1 MIDKLLGPAGFGGGL
16 VISKLID
23 YIAPFESSPQGK
35 LFKKQKELQMEMEE
49 KRMSFQWKIEAQRL
63 RFQERLEARREELQK
78 YLLENQ
84 IEASKA
90 IALFQARAMRQT
102 QMQLAQ
108 RHAQDTLQDRLLQN
122 ALSTFPLNVSPLVL
136 LKNQSQPLGHLLA
149 FSDSDEDSASKT
161 SIAQVYEEV
170 MDVYKDKENR
180 VKQPDALNIFVAP
193 VHIDSKIKNRKVLS
207 DQIWDT
213 VYQRIESFFTL
224 NYNRTSDHPVIF
236 YPTAWNDR
244 YNPGMHAAE
253 TLHYFLKDLPCIVIE
268 PRFDG
273 ATFRMMFSSWGLGYN
288 STLHH
293 RTELSFPI
301 NIDAILACSVYERS
315 MKALDAIKE
324 IDQTLDIKEYG
335 FGMKKRELERNID
348 LFQALHIEERMKE
361 NRMQEIDALGI
372 YNIFKIEPVQDLATL
387 ADYLSARIG
396 LNLAVLADV
405 HHLRSYDRDP
415 ILPKLLKPYF
425 PNLYDDKIVR
435 EQLFKEYE
443 NSYVWLRRDEIEYNG
458 MKEIRGVQIANIK
471 KLLDLS
477 NSSDVVESVTEMTCN
492 YVKKHFHIDATSL
505 IDAIKLSMESWK
517 REDIPFFQS
526 LLKLDEVADNRKLFN
541 RISAK
546 IFDLQQQMKESR

>member
-1 MIDKLLGPAGFGGGL
+1 MDILAMLGLGGIGGGI
-16 VISKLID
+16 VASKLID
-23 YIAPFESSPQGK
+23 YFVPFESSPQGR
-35 LFKKQKELQMEMEE
+35 LFKAQKEWQNELEE
-49 KRMSFQWKIEAQRL
+49 KRMNFQWQIEAQRM
-63 RFQERLEARREELQK
+63 RFQERMEEQREELQK
-78 YLLENQ
+78 YLQNNQ
-84 IEASKA
+84 IEASKE

-102 QMQLAQ
+102 QMLLAQ
-108 RHAQDTLQDRLLQN
+108 KHAQDTLQDHLLQD
-122 ALSTFPLNVSPLVL
+122 ALRTFPLNVSPLVL

-149 FSDSDEDSASKT
+149 FSDLDADMASKT

-170 MDVYKDKENR
+170 EAIRKR
-180 VKQPDALNIFVAP
+180 PDTLNIFVAP

-224 NYNRTSDHPVIF
+224 NYNRSSDHPVIF
-236 YPTAWNDR
+236 YPTAWNDK

-253 TLHYFLKDLPCIVIE
+253 TLHYFLKDLPCVVIE

-273 ATFRMMFSSWGLGYN
+273 TTFRMMFSAWGLGYN

-301 NIDAILACSVYERS
+301 NIDAVLAMSVYNRS
-315 MKALDAIKE
+315 LKALDAIKE
-324 IDQTLDIKEYG
+324 IDGLLDINEYG
-335 FGMKKRELERNID
+335 FGMRKRELERNID
-348 LFQALHIEERMKE
+348 LFEALHIEERMKE
-361 NRMQEIDALGI
+361 NRMQEIEALGI

-387 ADYLSARIG
+387 AEYLSARIG
-396 LNLAVLADV
+396 LNLAVLADI

-425 PNLYDDKIVR
+425 PYLYDDRFVR

-443 NSYVWLRRDEIEYNG
+443 NSYVWLRREEIEVIG
-458 MKEIRGVQIANIK
+458 MKEIRGVQIANVK

-477 NSSDVVESVTEMTCN
+477 NSSEVVESVTEMTCN
-492 YVKKHFHIDATSL
+492 YVKKHFNVDANTL
-505 IDAIKLSMESWK
+505 TDAIKLSMESWQK
-517 REDIPFFQS
+517 EDIPFFQS

-546 IFDLQQQMKESR
+546 IFDLQQQMKDNR

>member
-1 MIDKLLGPAGFGGGL
+1 MMDILTMIGLGGLGGGI
-16 VISKLID
+16 VASKLID
-23 YIAPFESSPQGK
+23 YFVPFESSPQGR
-35 LFKKQKELQMEMEE
+35 LFKAQKEWQNELEE
-49 KRMSFQWKIEAQRL
+49 KRMNFQWEIEAQRM
-63 RFQERLEARREELQK
+63 RFQERMEEKREELQK
-78 YLLENQ
+78 HLQANQ
-84 IEASKA
+84 IEANKA

-102 QMQLAQ
+102 QMLLAQ
-108 RHAQDTLQDRLLQN
+108 KHAQDTLQDHLLQD
-122 ALSTFPLNVSPLVL
+122 ALRTFPLNVSPLVL

-149 FSDSDEDSASKT
+149 FSDKDEEFASKT

-170 MDVYKDKENR
+170 EAIRKR
-180 VKQPDALNIFVAP
+180 PDALNIFVAP

-236 YPTAWNDR
+236 YPTAWNDK

-273 ATFRMMFSSWGLGYN
+273 TTFRMMFSTWGLGYN

-301 NIDAILACSVYERS
+301 NIDAVLACSVYERS
-315 MKALDAIKE
+315 LKALDAIKE
-324 IDQTLDIKEYG
+324 IDGTLDINEYG

-372 YNIFKIEPVQDLATL
+372 YNIFKVEPVQDLATL

-396 LNLAVLADV
+396 LNLAVLADI

-415 ILPKLLKPYF
+415 ILPLLLKPYF
-425 PNLYDDKIVR
+425 PSLYEDKSVR
-435 EQLFKEYE
+435 EQLFQEYE
-443 NSYVWLRRDEIEYNG
+443 NSYVWLRREEIEFNG
-458 MKEIRGVQIANIK
+458 MKEIRGIQIANVK

-477 NSSDVVESVTEMTCN
+477 NSSEVVESVTEMTCN
-492 YVKKHFHIDATSL
+492 YVKKQFNVDAKTL
-505 IDAIKLSMESWK
+505 TDAINFSIESWK
-517 REDIPFFQS
+517 KEDIPFFQS
-526 LLKLDEVADNRKLFN
+526 LLKVDEVADNRKLFR
-541 RISAK
+541 RIDAK
-546 IFDLQQQMKESR
+546 IFDLQQTKG

>member
-1 MIDKLLGPAGFGGGL
+1 MLESIGGGI
-16 VISKLID
+16 VASKLID
-23 YIAPFESSPQGK
+23 YFMPFEASPQGK
-35 LFKKQKELQMEMEE
+35 LFKAQKEWQNEMEE
-49 KRMSFQWKIEAQRL
+49 KRMNFQWQIEAQRM
-63 RFQERLEARREELQK
+63 RFQERMEEQREELQK
-78 YLLENQ
+78 YLQNNQ
-84 IEASKA
+84 IEASKE

-102 QMQLAQ
+102 QMLLAQ
-108 RHAQDTLQDRLLQN
+108 KHAQDTLQDHLLQD
-122 ALSTFPLNVSPLVL
+122 ALRTFPLNVSPLVL

-149 FSDSDEDSASKT
+149 FSDLDADMASKT

-170 MDVYKDKENR
+170 EAIRKR
-180 VKQPDALNIFVAP
+180 PDALNIFVAP

-213 VYQRIESFFTL
+213 VYQRIESFFTMK
-224 NYNRTSDHPVIF
+224 YNRSSDHPVIF
-236 YPTAWNDR
+236 YPTAWNDK

-253 TLHYFLKDLPCIVIE
+253 TLHYFLKDLPCVVIE

-273 ATFRMMFSSWGLGYN
+273 TTFRMMFSSWGLGYN

-293 RTELSFPI
+293 RTELSFQI
-301 NIDAILACSVYERS
+301 NIDAVIACSVYNRS
-315 MKALDAIKE
+315 LKALEAIKE
-324 IDQTLDIKEYG
+324 IDETLDSLKLG
-335 FGMKKRELERNID
+335 FGPTAAVLQRNID
-348 LFQALHIEERMKE
+348 LFRALHIEERMKE
-361 NRMQEIDALGI
+361 NRMEEIDALGI

-396 LNLAVLADV
+396 LNLAVLADI

-425 PNLYDDKIVR
+425 PYLYDDKSVR

-443 NSYVWLRRDEIEYNG
+443 NSYVWLRREEIEVIG
-458 MKEIRGVQIANIK
+458 MKEIRGVQIANVK

-477 NSSDVVESVTEMTCN
+477 NSSEVVESVTEMTCN
-492 YVKKHFHIDATSL
+492 YVKKHFNVDANTL
-505 IDAIKLSMESWK
+505 TDAIKLSMESWQ

-546 IFDLQQQMKESR
+546 IFDLQQQMKDNR

>member
-1 MIDKLLGPAGFGGGL
+1 MMDILTMIGLGGLGGGI
-16 VISKLID
+16 VASKLID
-23 YIAPFESSPQGK
+23 YFVPFESSPQGR
-35 LFKKQKELQMEMEE
+35 LFKAQKEWQNELEE
-49 KRMSFQWKIEAQRL
+49 KRMNFQWEIEAQRM
-63 RFQERLEARREELQK
+63 RFQERMEKKREELQK
-78 YLLENQ
+78 HLQANQ

-102 QMQLAQ
+102 QMLLAQ
-108 RHAQDTLQDRLLQN
+108 KHAQDTLQDHLLQD
-122 ALSTFPLNVSPLVL
+122 ALRTFPLNVSPLVL

-149 FSDSDEDSASKT
+149 FSDKDEEFASKT

-170 MDVYKDKENR
+170 EAIRKR
-180 VKQPDALNIFVAP
+180 PDALNIFVAP

-236 YPTAWNDR
+236 YPTAWNDK

-273 ATFRMMFSSWGLGYN
+273 TTFRMMFSTWGLGYN

-301 NIDAILACSVYERS
+301 NIDAVLAWSVYERS
-315 MKALDAIKE
+315 LKALDAIKE
-324 IDQTLDIKEYG
+324 IDSLLDINEYG
-335 FGMKKRELERNID
+335 FGMKKRELERNVD
-348 LFQALHIEERMKE
+348 LYQALHIEERMKE

-372 YNIFKIEPVQDLATL
+372 YNIFKVEPVQDLATL

-396 LNLAVLADV
+396 LNLAVLADI

-415 ILPKLLKPYF
+415 ILPSLLKPYF
-425 PNLYDDKIVR
+425 PSLYEDKSVR
-435 EQLFKEYE
+435 EQLFQEYE
-443 NSYVWLRRDEIEYNG
+443 NSYVWLRREEIEFNG
-458 MKEIRGVQIANIK
+458 MKEIRGIQIANVK

-477 NSSDVVESVTEMTCN
+477 NSSEVVESVTEMTCN
-492 YVKKHFHIDATSL
+492 YVKKQFNVDAKTL
-505 IDAIKLSMESWK
+505 TDAINFSIESWK
-517 REDIPFFQS
+517 KEDIPFFQS
-526 LLKLDEVADNRKLFN
+526 LLKVDEVADNRKLFR
-541 RISAK
+541 RIDAK
-546 IFDLQQQMKESR
+546 IFDLQQAKG

>member
-1 MIDKLLGPAGFGGGL
+1 MKDLLKMIGLGGIGGGI
-16 VISKLID
+16 VASKLID
-23 YIAPFESSPQGK
+23 YFVPFESSPQGR
-35 LFKKQKELQMEMEE
+35 LFKAQKEWQNELEE
-49 KRMSFQWKIEAQRL
+49 KRMNFQWEIEAQRM
-63 RFQERLEARREELQK
+63 RFQMRMEEKREELQK
-78 YLLENQ
+78 HLQENQ

-102 QMQLAQ
+102 QMLLAQ
-108 RHAQDTLQDRLLQN
+108 KHAQDTLQDHLLQD
-122 ALSTFPLNVSPLVL
+122 ALRTFPLNVSPLVL

-149 FSDSDEDSASKT
+149 FSDKDEEFASKT

-170 MDVYKDKENR
+170 EAIRKR
-180 VKQPDALNIFVAP
+180 PDALNIFVAP

-236 YPTAWNDR
+236 YPTAWNDK

-273 ATFRMMFSSWGLGYN
+273 TTFRMMFSTWGLGYN

-301 NIDAILACSVYERS
+301 NIDAVLAWSVYERS
-315 MKALDAIKE
+315 LKALEAIKE
-324 IDQTLDIKEYG
+324 MDSLLDINEYG

-348 LFQALHIEERMKE
+348 LYQALHIENRMKE

-372 YNIFKIEPVQDLATL
+372 YNIFKVEPVQDLTTL

-396 LNLAVLADV
+396 LNLAVLADI

-415 ILPKLLKPYF
+415 ILPLLLKPYF
-425 PNLYDDKIVR
+425 PSLYEDKSVR
-435 EQLFKEYE
+435 EQLFQEYE
-443 NSYVWLRRDEIEYNG
+443 NSYVWLRREEIEFNG
-458 MKEIRGVQIANIK
+458 MKEIRGIQIANIK

-477 NSSDVVESVTEMTCN
+477 NSSEVVDSVTEMTCN
-492 YVKKHFHIDATSL
+492 YVKKQFNVDAKSL
-505 IDAIKLSMESWK
+505 NDAINFSIESWK
-517 REDIPFFQS
+517 KEDIPFFQS
-526 LLKLDEVADNRKLFN
+526 LMKLDEVADNRKLFL
-541 RISAK
+541 RIDAK
-546 IFDLQQQMKESR
+546 IFDLQQTKG

>member
-1 MIDKLLGPAGFGGGL
+1 MIEQLLGPAGFGGGL

-35 LFKKQKELQMEMEE
+35 LFKRQKELQLKMEE
-49 KRMSFQWKIEAQRL
+49 TRMSFQWKMEAQRM
-63 RFQERLEARREELQK
+63 RFQERMENKREELQK
-78 YLLENQ
+78 YLQENQ

-108 RHAQDTLQDRLLQN
+108 KHAQDILSDRLLQN

-149 FSDSDEDSASKT
+149 FSDVDEDSASKT

-170 MDVYKDKENR
+170 MDVYKEKNDR

-193 VHIDSKIKNRKVLS
+193 VHIDAKIKNRKILS

-213 VYQRIESFFTL
+213 VYQRIESFFIS

-236 YPTAWNDR
+236 YPTAWNDK

-253 TLHYFLKDLPCIVIE
+253 TLHYFLKDLPCVVIE

-273 ATFRMMFSSWGLGYN
+273 TTFRMMFSTWGLGYN
-288 STLHH
+288 STIHH

-301 NIDAILACSVYERS
+301 NIDAVLAWSVYERS
-315 MKALDAIKE
+315 LKALDAIKE
-324 IDQTLDIKEYG
+324 IDGTLDINEYG
-335 FGMKKRELERNID
+335 FGVKKRDLERNVD
-348 LFQALHIEERMKE
+348 LFQALHIEERLKE
-361 NRMQEIDALGI
+361 NKMQEIDALGI
-372 YNIFKIEPVQDLATL
+372 YNIFKIEPVQDLVLL

-396 LNLAVLADV
+396 LNLAVLADI
-405 HHLRSYDRDP
+405 HHLRAYDRAP
-415 ILPKLLKPYF
+415 ILPLLLKPYF
-425 PNLYDDKIVR
+425 PILYEDKSVR
-435 EQLFKEYE
+435 EQLFKEYK
-443 NSYVWLRRDEIEYNG
+443 NTYDWLCREEIEFNG
-458 MKEIRGVQIANIK
+458 MKEIRGVQVASLK

-477 NSSDVVESVTEMTCN
+477 NPKEVVESVKEMTCN
-492 YVKKHFHIDATSL
+492 YVKKHFHIEAYSL
-505 IDAIKLSMESWK
+505 TEAINLSIELWK
-517 REDIPFFQS
+517 KEDIPFFQS
-526 LLKLDEVADNRKLFN
+526 LLKVDEVSENIKLYR
-541 RISAK
+541 RIEAK
-546 IFDLQQQMKESR
+546 IFDLQQQMNDSL

>member
-1 MIDKLLGPAGFGGGL
+1 MMDILTMIGLGGLGGGI
-16 VISKLID
+16 VASKLID
-23 YIAPFESSPQGK
+23 YFVPFESSPQGK
-35 LFKKQKELQMEMEE
+35 LFKAQKEWQNELEE
-49 KRMSFQWKIEAQRL
+49 KRMNFQWEIEAQRM
-63 RFQERLEARREELQK
+63 RFQERMEKKREELQK
-78 YLLENQ
+78 HLQANQ

-102 QMQLAQ
+102 QMLLAQ
-108 RHAQDTLQDRLLQN
+108 KHAQDTQQDHLLQD
-122 ALSTFPLNVSPLVL
+122 ALRTFPLNVSPLVL

-149 FSDSDEDSASKT
+149 FSDKDEEFASKT

-170 MDVYKDKENR
+170 EAIRKR
-180 VKQPDALNIFVAP
+180 PDALNIFVAP

-236 YPTAWNDR
+236 YPTAWNDK

-273 ATFRMMFSSWGLGYN
+273 TTFRMMFSTWGLGYN

-301 NIDAILACSVYERS
+301 NIDAVLAWSVYERS
-315 MKALDAIKE
+315 LKALDAIKE
-324 IDQTLDIKEYG
+324 IDSLLDINKYG
-335 FGMKKRELERNID
+335 FDMKKRELERNID
-348 LFQALHIEERMKE
+348 LFQVLHIEERMKE

-372 YNIFKIEPVQDLATL
+372 YNIFKVEPVQDLATL

-396 LNLAVLADV
+396 LNLAVLADI

-415 ILPKLLKPYF
+415 ILPLLLKPYF
-425 PNLYDDKIVR
+425 PSLYEDKSVR
-435 EQLFKEYE
+435 EQLFLEYE
-443 NSYVWLRRDEIEYNG
+443 NSYVWLRREEIEFNG
-458 MKEIRGVQIANIK
+458 MKEIRGIQIANIK

-477 NSSDVVESVTEMTCN
+477 NSSEVVESVTEMACN
-492 YVKKHFHIDATSL
+492 YVKKQFNVDAKTL
-505 IDAIKLSMESWK
+505 TDAINSSIEFWK
-517 REDIPFFQS
+517 KEDIPFFQS
-526 LLKLDEVADNRKLFN
+526 LLKVDEVADNRKLFH
-541 RISAK
+541 RIDAK
-546 IFDLQQQMKESR
+546 IFDLQQAKV

>member
-1 MIDKLLGPAGFGGGL
+1 MLDQLLGPAGFGGGL

-35 LFKKQKELQMEMEE
+35 LFKKQKDLQLEMEE
-49 KRMSFQWKIEAQRL
+49 KRMSFQWKIEAQRM
-63 RFQERLEARREELQK
+63 RFQERMEEQREKLQE
-78 YLLENQ
+78 YLQNKQ
-84 IEASKA
+84 IEASKE

-102 QMQLAQ
+102 QMLLAQ
-108 RHAQDTLQDRLLQN
+108 KHAQDTLQDHLLQD
-122 ALSTFPLNVSPLVL
+122 ALRTFPLNVSPLVL

-149 FSDSDEDSASKT
+149 FSDSDSDFYKSKDA
-161 SIAQVYEEV
+161 IAQAYEEV
-170 MDVYKDKENR
+170 EAIRKS
-180 VKQPDALNIFVAP
+180 PDALNIFVAP

-224 NYNRTSDHPVIF
+224 NYNRSSDHPVIF

-415 ILPKLLKPYF
+415 ILPKLLKQYF
-425 PNLYDDKIVR
+425 PYLYNDKSVR

-443 NSYVWLRRDEIEYNG
+443 NSYVWLRREEVEFNG
-458 MKEIRGVQIANIK
+458 MKEIRSVQIANVK
-471 KLLDLS
+471 KMLDLS
-477 NSSDVVESVTEMTCN
+477 NSSEVAESLKEMTCC
-492 YVKKHFHIDATSL
+492 YVKKHFNIDSEDF
-505 IDAIKLSMESWK
+505 IDAINLSIEYWK
-517 REDIPFFQS
+517 KEDIPFFQS
-526 LLKLDEVADNRKLFN
+526 LMKLDEVADNRKLFH
-541 RISAK
+541 RIDAK
-546 IFDLQQQMKESR
+546 IFNLQQQMN

>member
-1 MIDKLLGPAGFGGGL
+1 MLESIGGGI
-16 VISKLID
+16 VASKLID
-23 YIAPFESSPQGK
+23 YFMPFEASPQGK
-35 LFKKQKELQMEMEE
+35 LFKAQKEWQNEMEE
-49 KRMSFQWKIEAQRL
+49 KRMNFQWQIEAQRM
-63 RFQERLEARREELQK
+63 RFQERMEEQREELQK
-78 YLLENQ
+78 YLQNNQ
-84 IEASKA
+84 IEASKE

-102 QMQLAQ
+102 QMLLAQ
-108 RHAQDTLQDRLLQN
+108 KHAQDTLQDHLLQD
-122 ALSTFPLNVSPLVL
+122 ALRTFPLNVSPLVL

-149 FSDSDEDSASKT
+149 FSDLDADMASKT

-170 MDVYKDKENR
+170 EAIRKR
-180 VKQPDALNIFVAP
+180 PDALNIFVAP

-213 VYQRIESFFTL
+213 VYQRIESFFTMK
-224 NYNRTSDHPVIF
+224 YNRSSDHPVIF
-236 YPTAWNDR
+236 YPTAWNDK

-253 TLHYFLKDLPCIVIE
+253 TLHYFLKDLPCVVIE

-273 ATFRMMFSSWGLGYN
+273 TTFRMMFSSWGLGYN

-293 RTELSFPI
+293 RTELSFQI
-301 NIDAILACSVYERS
+301 NIDAVIACSVYNRS
-315 MKALDAIKE
+315 LKALEAIKE
-324 IDQTLDIKEYG
+324 IDETLDSLKLG
-335 FGMKKRELERNID
+335 FGPTAAVLQRNID
-348 LFQALHIEERMKE
+348 LFRALHIEERMKE
-361 NRMQEIDALGI
+361 NRMEEIDALGI

-396 LNLAVLADV
+396 LNLAVLADI

-425 PNLYDDKIVR
+425 PYLYDDRFVR

-443 NSYVWLRRDEIEYNG
+443 NSYVWLRREEIEVIG
-458 MKEIRGVQIANIK
+458 MKEIRGVQIANVK

-477 NSSDVVESVTEMTCN
+477 NSSEVVESVTEMTCN
-492 YVKKHFHIDATSL
+492 YVKKHFNVDANTL
-505 IDAIKLSMESWK
+505 TDAIKLSMGSWQK
-517 REDIPFFQS
+517 EDIPFFQS

-546 IFDLQQQMKESR
+546 IFDLQQQMKENR

>member
-1 MIDKLLGPAGFGGGL
+1 MMDILTMIGLGGLGGGI
-16 VISKLID
+16 VASKLID
-23 YIAPFESSPQGK
+23 YFVPFESSPQGR
-35 LFKKQKELQMEMEE
+35 LFKAQKEWQNELEE
-49 KRMSFQWKIEAQRL
+49 KRMNFQWEIEAQRM
-63 RFQERLEARREELQK
+63 RFQERMEKKREELQK
-78 YLLENQ
+78 HLQANQ

-102 QMQLAQ
+102 QMLLAQ
-108 RHAQDTLQDRLLQN
+108 KHAQDTLQDHLLQD
-122 ALSTFPLNVSPLVL
+122 ALRTFPLNVSPLVL

-149 FSDSDEDSASKT
+149 FSDKDEEFASKT

-170 MDVYKDKENR
+170 EAIRKR
-180 VKQPDALNIFVAP
+180 PDALNIFVAP

-236 YPTAWNDR
+236 YPTAWNDK

-273 ATFRMMFSSWGLGYN
+273 TTFRMMFSTWGLGYN

-301 NIDAILACSVYERS
+301 NIDAVLAWSVYERS
-315 MKALDAIKE
+315 LKALDAIKE
-324 IDQTLDIKEYG
+324 IDDLLDINEYG
-335 FGMKKRELERNID
+335 FGMKKRELERNVD
-348 LFQALHIEERMKE
+348 LYQALHIEERMKE

-372 YNIFKIEPVQDLATL
+372 YNIFKVEPVQDLATL

-396 LNLAVLADV
+396 LNLAVLADI

-415 ILPKLLKPYF
+415 ILPLLLKPYF
-425 PNLYDDKIVR
+425 PSLYEDKLVR
-435 EQLFKEYE
+435 EQLFQEYE
-443 NSYVWLRRDEIEYNG
+443 NSYVWLRREEIEFNG
-458 MKEIRGVQIANIK
+458 MKEIRGIQIANIK

-477 NSSDVVESVTEMTCN
+477 NSSEVVESVTEMTCN
-492 YVKKHFHIDATSL
+492 YVKKQFNVDAKTL
-505 IDAIKLSMESWK
+505 TDAINLSIESWK
-517 REDIPFFQS
+517 KEDIPFFQS
-526 LLKLDEVADNRKLFN
+526 LLKVDEVADNRKLFR
-541 RISAK
+541 RIDAK
-546 IFDLQQQMKESR
+546 IFDLQQAKG

>member
-1 MIDKLLGPAGFGGGL
+1 MMDILTMIGLGGLGGGI
-16 VISKLID
+16 VASKLID
-23 YIAPFESSPQGK
+23 YFVPFESSPQGK
-35 LFKKQKELQMEMEE
+35 LFKAQKEWQNELEE
-49 KRMSFQWKIEAQRL
+49 KRMNFQWEIEAQRM
-63 RFQERLEARREELQK
+63 RFQERMEEKREELQK
-78 YLLENQ
+78 HLQANQ

-102 QMQLAQ
+102 QMLLAQ
-108 RHAQDTLQDRLLQN
+108 KHAQDTLQDHLLQD
-122 ALSTFPLNVSPLVL
+122 ALRTFPLNVSPLVL

-149 FSDSDEDSASKT
+149 FSDKDEEFASKT

-170 MDVYKDKENR
+170 EAIRKR
-180 VKQPDALNIFVAP
+180 PDALNIFVAP

-236 YPTAWNDR
+236 YPTAWNDK

-253 TLHYFLKDLPCIVIE
+253 TLHYFLKDLPCVVIE

-273 ATFRMMFSSWGLGYN
+273 TTFRMMFSTWGLGYN

-301 NIDAILACSVYERS
+301 NIDAVLAWSVYERS
-315 MKALDAIKE
+315 LKALEAIKE
-324 IDQTLDIKEYG
+324 IDNLLDINEYG
-335 FGMKKRELERNID
+335 FGMKKRELERNVD
-348 LFQALHIEERMKE
+348 LYQALHIEDRMKE

-372 YNIFKIEPVQDLATL
+372 YNIFKVEPVQDLATL

-396 LNLAVLADV
+396 LNLAVLADI

-415 ILPKLLKPYF
+415 ILPLLLKPYF
-425 PNLYDDKIVR
+425 PSLYKDKSVR
-435 EQLFKEYE
+435 EQLFLEYE
-443 NSYVWLRRDEIEYNG
+443 NSYVWLRREEIEFNG
-458 MKEIRGVQIANIK
+458 MKEIRGIQIANIK

-477 NSSDVVESVTEMTCN
+477 NSSEVVESVTEMTCN
-492 YVKKHFHIDATSL
+492 YVKKQFNVDANTL
-505 IDAIKLSMESWK
+505 TDAINFSIESWK
-517 REDIPFFQS
+517 KEDIPFFQS
-526 LLKLDEVADNRKLFN
+526 LMKLDEVADNRKLFL
-541 RISAK
+541 RIDAK
-546 IFDLQQQMKESR
+546 IFDLQQTKG